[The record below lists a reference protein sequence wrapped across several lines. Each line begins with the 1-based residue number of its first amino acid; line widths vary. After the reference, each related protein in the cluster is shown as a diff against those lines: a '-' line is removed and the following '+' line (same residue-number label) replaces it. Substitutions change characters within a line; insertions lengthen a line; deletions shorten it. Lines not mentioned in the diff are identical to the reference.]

1 MNYTSFRV
9 YFHIKNLISN
19 SFNHF
24 KTALDWGSFKQEHR
38 GLGVRCPRHSEQLRM
53 DGGLISIFCRGSL
66 INLTRE
72 GVWTNVGRPIRIRP
86 LGLDLSP
93 AELVQND
100 HRTIKNWRSRFKTL
114 EVHPEPSDQSSNGPD
129 RIPPIAQP
137 EPIRS
142 ARYES
147 NGWRSSPTSRRSC
160 AETPPR

>member
-38 GLGVRCPRHSEQLRM
+38 GLGVRCPRHSEQLRK

-72 GVWTNVGRPIRIRP
+72 GVWTNVGRPIRI
-86 LGLDLSP
+86 LGRRLDLYYIEPVSDLGHRIRIQGSRFNEP
-93 AELVQND
+93 ALRLLPYIARSTVAIQYCEEYRAANHD
-100 HRTIKNWRSRFKTL
+100 RTISIDASDHNLPRSN
-114 EVHPEPSDQSSNGPD
+114 PSLTTK
-129 RIPPIAQP
+129 I
-137 EPIRS
+137 
-142 ARYES
+142 
-147 NGWRSSPTSRRSC
+147 
-160 AETPPR
+160 